1 MSKDIAVIAAEDGQ
15 QSKQVEQGSDH
26 EPRVLSFAKI

>member
-1 MSKDIAVIAAEDGQ
+1 MAKDIAVIAAEDGQ

-26 EPRVLSFAKI
+26 EP